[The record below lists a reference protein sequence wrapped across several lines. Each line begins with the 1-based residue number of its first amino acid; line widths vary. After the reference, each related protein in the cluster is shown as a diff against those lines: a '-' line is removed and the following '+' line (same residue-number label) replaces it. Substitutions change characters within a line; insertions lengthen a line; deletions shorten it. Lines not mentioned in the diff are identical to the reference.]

1 MQHYIEEALAAE
13 LSVKQGP
20 YNVAFEVLVVPNNEA
35 EIETMNPL
43 IAMAALADPDTMYWH
58 EAMSQPDQKQF
69 LEAAIKE
76 VNDQTKNGNWE
87 VVHQTQVPLDATI
100 LPAVWSLRG
109 KR

>member
-1 MQHYIEEALAAE
+1 MAAE

-20 YNVAFEVLVVPNNEA
+20 YDVAFEVLVVPNNEA
-35 EIETMNPL
+35 EIETMNLL
-43 IAMAALADPDTMYWH
+43 IAMAASADPDTMYWH

-87 VVHQTQVPLDATI
+87 VIHQMEVPSDASI
-100 LPAVWSLRG
+100 LPAVWSM
-109 KR
+109 KRKR